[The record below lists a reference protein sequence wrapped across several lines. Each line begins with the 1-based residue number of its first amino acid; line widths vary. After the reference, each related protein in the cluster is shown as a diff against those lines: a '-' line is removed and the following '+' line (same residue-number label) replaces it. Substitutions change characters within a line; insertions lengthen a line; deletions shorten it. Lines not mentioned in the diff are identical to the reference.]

1 MRKEILY
8 IVVCPLQGAGIAAML
23 WWFLSG
29 MGGFL
34 QQMPWPISSI
44 YACAAIGAGIGLIVG
59 AVLAVRR
66 IRHTGQMAA
75 LAKDWNFRYE
85 EQSSRD
91 QLTPYLGLNL
101 FAADRF
107 GEATNL
113 MRSSADGI
121 EVELLDYEFVQRG
134 SESDSRYRQTVVLFP
149 DAAQS
154 LPAFELSPRTMTHR
168 VVYQMAGLEG
178 LTFEPG
184 DLTSPADRQSIEAFR
199 SAYFLSPPLNAVLQQ
214 RQDQSGNAAAMLAKF
229 DAPIRNLFRLE
240 LLKFFAASP
249 GWSVES
255 DGRHLALWRTGR
267 VASAEKRLDLLRE
280 AHEVQSALVGASTLP
295 TAGGIVPGEL
305 KLDPSQAFAG
315 VFATSIGAFAGFFLG
330 GMLSFGAIAALITIA
345 DNAPV
350 FVIVPLFFSGPI
362 GGLIVGGV
370 LAHWWQRRRK
380 RGVSKR

>member
-34 QQMPWPISSI
+34 QWVPWPFSSV
-44 YACAAIGAGIGLIVG
+44 YTCAAIGAGIGLIVG

-91 QLTPYLGLNL
+91 QLTPFLGLNL

-107 GEATNL
+107 SEATNL

-134 SESDSRYRQTVVLFP
+134 GESDSRYRQTVVLFP

-178 LTFEPG
+178 ITFEPD
-184 DLTSPADRQSIEAFR
+184 DLMAPADRQAVETFR
-199 SAYFLSPPLNAVLQQ
+199 STYFLSPPLNAVLKQ
-214 RQDQSGNAAAMLAKF
+214 RPSQSGDAAAMLAKF
-229 DAPIRNLFRLE
+229 DAPIRNQFRLE
-240 LLKFFAASP
+240 LLKFLAANP

-255 DGRHLALWRTGR
+255 DGRHLALWRTNQI
-267 VASAEKRLDLLRE
+267 VATSKRLEFLRE
-280 AHEVQSALVGASTLP
+280 AHELQSALVGASTLP

-305 KLDPSQAFAG
+305 KLDPSRAFAG
-315 VFATSIGAFAGFFLG
+315 VFASSIGAFAGFFLG
-330 GMLSFGAIAALITIA
+330 GTLSFAAVAALMTIA

-350 FVIVPLFFSGPI
+350 FVIVPLFLSGPI
-362 GGLIVGGV
+362 GGLIVGGA
-370 LAHWWQRRRK
+370 LGHWWQRRRK
-380 RGVSKR
+380 T